1 MQAVSF
7 ESERK
12 NASLLAS
19 RQNGSNIVGSK
30 SGFLFNFG
38 EHYRSD
44 FFSVVKSEHVIAI
57 LRMIQF
63 DV

>member
-19 RQNGSNIVGSK
+19 QQNGSNIVGCK
-30 SGFLFNFG
+30 SGFLSNFG
-38 EHYRSD
+38 EHYRCD